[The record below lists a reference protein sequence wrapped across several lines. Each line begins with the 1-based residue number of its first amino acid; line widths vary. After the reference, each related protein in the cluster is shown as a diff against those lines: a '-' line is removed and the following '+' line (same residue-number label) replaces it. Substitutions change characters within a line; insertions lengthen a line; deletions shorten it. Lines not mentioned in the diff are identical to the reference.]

1 MKNANGKGFDKDH
14 RQSSSSQFK
23 GQDKGK
29 KDAKEGGQYTIPAGP
44 KCFGCQGFGHMKHEC
59 PTYLKSIGKS
69 KALATTLS
77 DTELEDDS
85 SNVDNGIL
93 NAFIAFVDPTEGI
106 VEDVDEEEDL
116 VDSKFEKMDNQDDI
130 HTTYEK
136 LYKLSEKHEKLY
148 RLATKKL
155 SDVELDREELSTKFD
170 EANQTI
176 GALRFENN
184 FLVEKTN
191 KLEAKLFQVRAQLER
206 TSSAKLDEMLSIQKS
221 ASNHT
226 GLGYEFSSSNIAST
240 SATVFVPP
248 SNNFEIENINIKT
261 ELASENLDKGK
272 FIL

>member
-184 FLVEKTN
+184 FLAEKTN